1 MPVGATLVITKGSTG
16 SLSVSGD
23 SGAGIGGTYYAPTN
37 ELGNPNCG
45 TVVIDGG
52 TVTANGGGLSAGI
65 GGALVGSDGGNG
77 GNITINCLYFRK
89 NDGSIPGTVIG
100 THVFY

>member
-52 TVTANGGGLSAGI
+52 TVTANGGETVRKPLRGDNRILNVGLSPKQ
-65 GGALVGSDGGNG
+65 S
-77 GNITINCLYFRK
+77 
-89 NDGSIPGTVIG
+89 
-100 THVFY
+100 

>member
-77 GNITINCLYFRK
+77 GNITPPR
-89 NDGSIPGTVIG
+89 T
-100 THVFY
+100 

>member
-1 MPVGATLVITKGSTG
+1 MLDNS
-16 SLSVSGD
+16 
-23 SGAGIGGTYYAPTN
+23 
-37 ELGNPNCG
+37 NPNCG

-77 GNITINCLYFRK
+77 GNITPPR
-89 NDGSIPGTVIG
+89 T
-100 THVFY
+100 